1 MGEPPRLLYDSRRE
15 RSACGIG
22 LVADLQGRASRE
34 LLDRAL
40 AGLAAVGHR
49 GAWAADGVT
58 GDGAGVL
65 LPLSPVITGIRGAGI
80 AMCFLREGWLRSAV
94 EDACRAEGLRP
105 AGWREVPTRTSA
117 LGVTAVASL
126 PRIEQLVLAPSEH
139 ADAERRAYRARRRAE
154 RVPGVYVASLSFRT
168 VTYKALCAAAQLGR
182 FYPDLRDPELAVP
195 FAIFHQR
202 FSTNTEPSWERAQP
216 FRLLC
221 HNGEINTIDGNVTW
235 MEARQRALG
244 DEPGLAPALDREG
257 SDSALLDN
265 ALELLVHGDGADI
278 AEALSILV
286 PPAWQNDP
294 RLDDEVRDL
303 HRHGAM
309 LSEPWDGPAALCF
322 TDGRDLRR
330 GARPQRPPS
339 SSRRRRR
346 RRAPCSLL
354 RGRGGAV
361 ARRHPPAQ
369 GAVGAGRHPDARPR
383 PRPAG
388 RRASS
393 VATSPAAARTGRGSR
408 ASVVRAEAGTPVEP
422 GESSLDARHVLHG
435 YSARGA
441 ERDAS
446 TPRPERARPRLVDG
460 RRHGDR
466 AARRA

>member
-1 MGEPPRLLYDSRRE
+1 MDERQHLLYDPRRE

-22 LVADLQGRASRE
+22 LVADLRGRASRE

-65 LPLSPVITGIRGAGI
+65 VPLSPTITGTTGAGV

-94 EDACRAEGLRP
+94 EDACRAEGLEP
-105 AGWREVPTRTSA
+105 AGWREVPIRTAA
-117 LGVTAVASL
+117 LGVTALASL
-126 PRIEQLVLAPSEH
+126 PRIEQLLLAPSDLH
-139 ADAERRAYRARRRAE
+139 DAERRAYRARRRAE

-168 VTYKALCAAAQLGR
+168 VTYKALCAAAQLAR
-182 FYPDLRDPELAVP
+182 FYPDLEDPDLAVP

-235 MEARQRALG
+235 TEARERARG
-244 DEPGLAPALDREG
+244 DEPALAPALDPSG

-265 ALELLVHGDGADI
+265 ALELLVRDDGVEI
-278 AEALSILV
+278 GQALSTLV

-294 RLDDEVRDL
+294 RLDDEVRDF
-303 HRHGAM
+303 HRYGAM

-322 TDGRDLRR
+322 TDGRTCGAALDRNGLRPLRVAVAGDELLAVSSEAGAVPLPDGAPVRRTRLGPGGILTLDPDRGLLVDGELRR
-330 GARPQRPPS
+330 DIARRRPYGAWVDEGIVRVGIGEPASAAGRLARRASRPARLHPRGAQRDAPPARP
-339 SSRRRRR
+339 
-346 RRAPCSLL
+346 
-354 RGRGGAV
+354 
-361 ARRHPPAQ
+361 
-369 GAVGAGRHPDARPR
+369 DRPR
-383 PRPAG
+383 PG
-388 RRASS
+388 
-393 VATSPAAARTGRGSR
+393 
-408 ASVVRAEAGTPVEP
+408 
-422 GESSLDARHVLHG
+422 
-435 YSARGA
+435 
-441 ERDAS
+441 
-446 TPRPERARPRLVDG
+446 LVDG